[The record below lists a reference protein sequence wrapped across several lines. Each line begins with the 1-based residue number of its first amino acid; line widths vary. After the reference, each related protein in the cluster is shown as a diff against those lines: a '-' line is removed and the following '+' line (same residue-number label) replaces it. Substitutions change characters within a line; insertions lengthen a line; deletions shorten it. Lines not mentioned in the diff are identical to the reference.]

1 MGEYKS
7 KKDEVLWYGKEGLDV
22 TSFHLILSIWKTQE
36 DSEKLLRLA
45 KELNKMISYKL
56 HTKLLF
62 FYITNEIMPFAA
74 K

>member
-7 KKDEVLWYGKEGLDV
+7 KKDEVLWYGKEGLDF

-45 KELNKMISYKL
+45 KELNKMI
-56 HTKLLF
+56 TKFCYFNFIFRTTLTLLTKPDF
-62 FYITNEIMPFAA
+62 F
-74 K
+74 